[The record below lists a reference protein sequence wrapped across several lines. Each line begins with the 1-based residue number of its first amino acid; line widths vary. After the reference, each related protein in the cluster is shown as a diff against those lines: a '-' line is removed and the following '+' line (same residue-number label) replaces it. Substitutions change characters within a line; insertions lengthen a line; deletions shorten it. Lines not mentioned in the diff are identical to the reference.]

1 MKKIISAILLVFF
14 LAVPVSGQGLTSAD
28 IVTSL
33 TQRLHSDDILFPD
46 SVKYKFSNFAAR
58 VATVHGFAY
67 SRTDTVLLMPDSMR
81 YPLTEIAIWVYRI
94 GKLGA
99 AQPSWKH
106 VDLGDFGKAGM
117 IEPISSAFWDFT
129 NEMGSVDSQ
138 FTAGGETSWVY
149 VFPFPVAADS
159 LDTLLVH
166 YFAWA
171 DTINGNIST
180 IYHDPIV
187 ECALIPAYIRQGRSN
202 KAMEAWNKAS
212 PQLSK
217 LRNDKLMEIFDIEI
231 VPRKLGGRQ

>member
-1 MKKIISAILLVFF
+1 MKKFIGVICLFF
-14 LAVPVSGQGLTSAD
+14 LLTCSVGAQGLTSAD
-28 IVTSL
+28 VVTSL
-33 TQRLHSDDILFPD
+33 TQRLHSDNVLFPD
-46 SVKYKFSNFAAR
+46 SVKQQFANFGAR

-81 YPLTEIAIWVYRI
+81 YALSEIAVWVYRV
-94 GKLGA
+94 GRLGA

-117 IEPISSAFWDFT
+117 IEPTSSAFWDFT

-187 ECALIPAYIRQGRSN
+187 ECALIPAYIRMGRSD
-202 KAMEAWNKAS
+202 KAVEAWNKAS
-212 PQLSK
+212 SQLSK
-217 LRNDKLMEIFDIEI
+217 LRNDKLMEVFDIEI
-231 VPRKLGGRQ
+231 VPRKLGGRE